1 MFQNNNGAVVK
12 HLAKRS
18 LCANKRRSVIA
29 VIAIALTG
37 VLFTT
42 LFTIGVGTAETLQ
55 NQTMRQ
61 AGTDGHAMLKYI
73 TNEQYNKIKEQP
85 SVKKISYRLFVADS
99 VDNPEFSKRNVEMS
113 YMDDAA
119 LQMSFCEPTTG
130 QRPQKENEVIAD
142 TKTLDLLGIPHEIGA
157 KVSLTYTIKGEKV
170 QKDFALSGWWES
182 DPLIDAG
189 FVVVS
194 KSYVDSNSAKL
205 VNTYKENYSYAGVIN
220 SYLLFDNSINISG
233 KLHKVITDS
242 GYDWGNKQA
251 SNYIQSNVN
260 WAYNSTGI
268 LSGPTSIIAALAALL
283 LIVFTGYLI
292 IYNIFQISVKND
304 IRFYGMLKTI
314 GTTGKQIRGMIRRQA
329 LLLSAVGIPVG
340 LIAGYLIGKL
350 LVPVVIS
357 ATNADA
363 NAGITV
369 SLNPLIFVG
378 SALFV
383 LITVLISTGKPGRI
397 AAGVSPIEAMRFEDG
412 DVSMK
417 KNKKSTDGGK
427 IYRMALSNLGR
438 NKRRTVL
445 SIISMSLSL
454 ILLNTMFTLSQG
466 FDMDKYLSRFVDTDF
481 LIGNAN
487 YFNELKKFKSTD
499 DQLSE
504 SFINAVMAQ
513 PGFEEGGRLYYDV
526 DTEHASID
534 YKNFTPSSDSGGKE
548 ATDGHGNTIKLAQ
561 DGKPMLGLYGLEDLP
576 LSDME
581 ILEGEKDKSVLMEK
595 LKTGKYIVEGIYAD
609 NYGNADMKKLS
620 HYSIGDTITIH
631 VDGKSHTYEL
641 LAKAKQNYRTSSN
654 RIWDD
659 FGFYLPASEY
669 LKIVEKPVLMTYA
682 FNVANGKESDMEQ
695 FIKTYTEQKEPAM
708 DYESKQTVAGEFNG
722 YRSTVLMVGG
732 VLSFITGLIGII
744 NFINS
749 ILASIIARRR
759 EFAVL
764 QSVGMTGKQL
774 RRMLRMEGSYYSIG
788 AILLSL
794 LAGTVCS
801 VYIVKS
807 LIGSLWFFSY
817 HFILWPLLAMCPILI
832 LIALTIPVA
841 SYRSMV
847 QQSIVERLRKAV

>member
-1 MFQNNNGAVVK
+1 MFQNNNGAVVR

-130 QRPQKENEVIAD
+130 QRPQKENEAIAD

-170 QKDFALSGWWES
+170 QKDFILSGWWES

-242 GYDWGNKQA
+242 GYDWENKQA
-251 SNYIQSNVN
+251 SNYIQGNVN

-350 LVPVVIS
+350 LVPIVIS

-397 AAGVSPIEAMRFEDG
+397 ASGVSPIEAMRFE
-412 DVSMK
+412 
-417 KNKKSTDGGK
+417 T
-427 IYRMALSNLGR
+427 A
-438 NKRRTVL
+438 
-445 SIISMSLSL
+445 
-454 ILLNTMFTLSQG
+454 MFL
-466 FDMDKYLSRFVDTDF
+466 
-481 LIGNAN
+481 
-487 YFNELKKFKSTD
+487 
-499 DQLSE
+499 
-504 SFINAVMAQ
+504 
-513 PGFEEGGRLYYDV
+513 
-526 DTEHASID
+526 
-534 YKNFTPSSDSGGKE
+534 
-548 ATDGHGNTIKLAQ
+548 
-561 DGKPMLGLYGLEDLP
+561 
-576 LSDME
+576 
-581 ILEGEKDKSVLMEK
+581 
-595 LKTGKYIVEGIYAD
+595 
-609 NYGNADMKKLS
+609 
-620 HYSIGDTITIH
+620 
-631 VDGKSHTYEL
+631 
-641 LAKAKQNYRTSSN
+641 
-654 RIWDD
+654 
-659 FGFYLPASEY
+659 
-669 LKIVEKPVLMTYA
+669 
-682 FNVANGKESDMEQ
+682 
-695 FIKTYTEQKEPAM
+695 
-708 DYESKQTVAGEFNG
+708 
-722 YRSTVLMVGG
+722 
-732 VLSFITGLIGII
+732 
-744 NFINS
+744 
-749 ILASIIARRR
+749 
-759 EFAVL
+759 
-764 QSVGMTGKQL
+764 
-774 RRMLRMEGSYYSIG
+774 
-788 AILLSL
+788 
-794 LAGTVCS
+794 
-801 VYIVKS
+801 
-807 LIGSLWFFSY
+807 
-817 HFILWPLLAMCPILI
+817 
-832 LIALTIPVA
+832 
-841 SYRSMV
+841 
-847 QQSIVERLRKAV
+847 

>member
-1 MFQNNNGAVVK
+1 MFQNNNGAVVR

-18 LCANKRRSVIA
+18 LYANKRRNLIA
-29 VIAIALTG
+29 IIAIALTG

-42 LFTIGVGTAETLQ
+42 LFTIGIGTAETLQ
-55 NQTMRQ
+55 SQTMRQ

-73 TNEQYNKIKEQP
+73 TNEQYNKIKDQP
-85 SVKKISYRLFVADS
+85 SIKKISYRLFVADG
-99 VDNPEFSKRNVEMS
+99 VDNPEFAKRNVEMS

-119 LQMSFCEPTTG
+119 LQMSFCEPTAG

-142 TKTLDLLGIPHEIGA
+142 TKTLDLLGVPHEIGA
-157 KVSLTYTIKGEKV
+157 KVPLAYTVKGEQKE
-170 QKDFALSGWWES
+170 KDFILSGWWES

-194 KSYVDSNSAKL
+194 KAYADSNSAEL
-205 VNTYKENYSYAGVIN
+205 VNTYKENYSFAGVIN
-220 SYLLFDNSINISG
+220 SYLLFDNSINIAG

-242 GYDWGNKQA
+242 GYDWENKQA

-260 WAYNSTGI
+260 WAYNSTSI
-268 LSGPTSIIAALAALL
+268 LSGPTSIIAALVALF

-314 GTTGKQIRGMIRRQA
+314 GTTGKQIRGIIRRQA
-329 LLLSAVGIPVG
+329 LLLSVIGIPIG

-369 SLNPLIFVG
+369 SLNPIIFVG

-397 AAGVSPIEAMRFEDG
+397 AAEVSPIEAMRFEDG
-412 DVSMK
+412 DVSVK
-417 KNKKSTDGGK
+417 KNKESTGGGK

-445 SIISMSLSL
+445 SIVSMSLSL

-466 FDMDKYLSRFVDTDF
+466 FDMNKYLSRFVDTDF

-487 YFNELKKFKSTD
+487 YFNELKKFRSTD

-504 SFINAVMAQ
+504 SFINAVMEQ

-534 YKNFTPSSDSGGKE
+534 YEHFTPVSDSE
-548 ATDGHGNTIKLAQ
+548 ATDKHGNTIKLAQ
-561 DGKPMLGLYGLEDLP
+561 DGKPLLGLYGLEDLP
-576 LSDME
+576 LSHME
-581 ILEGEKDKSVLMEK
+581 ILEGEKDKSILMEK
-595 LKTGKYIVEGIYAD
+595 LKTGKYIIEGIYAD
-609 NYGNADMKKLS
+609 NYGNANLKKLS
-620 HYSIGDTITIH
+620 HYSIGDKVTIY

-641 LAKAKQNYRTSSN
+641 LAKAKQNYRTNSN

-682 FNVANGKESDMEQ
+682 FNAVDGKETDMEQ
-695 FIKTYTEQKEPAM
+695 FIKTYTEQKEPTM
-708 DYESKQTVAGEFNG
+708 DYDSKQVVTDEFNG

-749 ILASIIARRR
+749 IVASILARKR

-774 RRMLRMEGSYYSIG
+774 KKMLRMEGSYYSIG
-788 AILLSL
+788 TILLSL
-794 LAGTVCS
+794 LAGMVCS

-807 LIGSLWFFSY
+807 LIGNLWFFSY

-832 LIALTIPVA
+832 IIALMIPVI
-841 SYRSMV
+841 SYRSTIR
-847 QQSIVERLRKAV
+847 QSIVERLREAV

>member
-1 MFQNNNGAVVK
+1 MFQNNNGAVVS

-18 LCANKRRSVIA
+18 LYANKRRNLIA

-42 LFTIGVGTAETLQ
+42 LFTIGIGTAETLQ
-55 NQTMRQ
+55 SQTMRQ
-61 AGTDGHAMLKYI
+61 AGTYGHAMLKCI
-73 TNEQYNKIKEQP
+73 TKEQYNKIKEQP

-99 VDNPEFSKRNVEMS
+99 VDNPEFSKRNVELS

-119 LQMSFCEPTTG
+119 LQMSFCEPTEG
-130 QRPQKENEVIAD
+130 MRPQKENEVIAD
-142 TKTLDLLGIPHEIGA
+142 SKTLDLLGVPHKIGA
-157 KVSLTYTIKGEKV
+157 KVPLTYTVKGGKMEKEFV
-170 QKDFALSGWWES
+170 LSGWWES

-194 KSYVDSNSAKL
+194 KPYVDSNTSKL
-205 VNTYKENYSYAGVIN
+205 VNTYQKNYSYAGVIN
-220 SYLLFDNSINISG
+220 SYLLFDNSINLAG
-233 KLHKVITDS
+233 KLHKAITDS
-242 GYDWGNKQA
+242 GYDWENKQA

-314 GTTGKQIRGMIRRQA
+314 GTTGRQIRSMIRRQA
-329 LLLSAVGIPVG
+329 LLLSAIGIPIG

-350 LVPVVIS
+350 LVPVVLS

-369 SLNPLIFVG
+369 SLNPLIFIG

-383 LITVLISTGKPGRI
+383 LITVFISAAKPGKI
-397 AAGVSPIEAMRFEDG
+397 AAGISPIEALKFENG
-412 DVSMK
+412 GVPVKGNRESK
-417 KNKKSTDGGK
+417 YGGK
-427 IYRMALSNLGR
+427 LYRMAFSNLGR

-445 SIISMSLSL
+445 SIVSMSLSL

-466 FDMDKYLSRFVDTDF
+466 FDMNKYLSRFVDTDF

-487 YFNELKKFKSTD
+487 YFNELKKFRTAD

-504 SFINAVMAQ
+504 SFINAVMEQ

-534 YKNFTPSSDSGGKE
+534 YGRFTPVSDSGGKE
-548 ATDGHGNTIKLAQ
+548 ATDEHGNTIKLAQ

-576 LSDME
+576 LYDME
-581 ILEGEKDKSVLMEK
+581 ILEGEQDKPVLMEK
-595 LKTGKYIVEGIYAD
+595 LKTGKYIIEGIYAD

-641 LAKAKQNYRTSSN
+641 LAKAKQNYRTNSN

-669 LKIVEKPVLMTYA
+669 LKIVEKPALMTYA
-682 FNVANGKESDMEQ
+682 FNVADGKESDMEQ
-695 FIKTYTEQKEPAM
+695 FIETYTEQKEPAM

-722 YRSTVLMVGG
+722 YRSAVLMVGS
-732 VLSFITGLIGII
+732 VLSFLTGLIGII

-749 ILASIIARRR
+749 MIAGILARRR

-774 RRMLRMEGSYYSIG
+774 RQMLRTEGFYYAIG
-788 AILLSL
+788 AMLLSL
-794 LAGTVCS
+794 FAGTACS
-801 VYIVKS
+801 FYIVKP
-807 LIGSLWFFSY
+807 IVGSLWFFSY
-817 HFILWPLLAMCPILI
+817 HFVLWPLLVIYPILI
-832 LIALTIPVA
+832 VTALIIPVV
-841 SYRSMV
+841 SYKSTVR
-847 QQSIVERLRKAV
+847 QSIVERLRETE

>member
-1 MFQNNNGAVVK
+1 MFQNNNQTVAK
-12 HLAKRS
+12 RLAKRS
-18 LCANKRRSVIA
+18 LRANKRRNFIV

-37 VLFTT
+37 ILFTT
-42 LFTIGVGTAETLQ
+42 LFTIGMGTAETLQ
-55 NQTMRQ
+55 SQTMRQ
-61 AGTDGHAMLKYI
+61 AGTNGHAMLKYI
-73 TNEQYNKIKEQP
+73 TNEQYDKIKEQP
-85 SVKKISYRLFVADS
+85 LIKEISYRLLVADS
-99 VDNPEFSKRNVEMS
+99 VDNPEFAKRNVEMS

-119 LQMSFCEPTTG
+119 LKMSFCEPTTG
-130 QRPQKENEVIAD
+130 ERPQKENEIIAD
-142 TKTLDLLGIPHEIGA
+142 TRTLDLLGVPHEIGA
-157 KVSLTYTIKGEKV
+157 QVPLTYTVKGEKN
-170 QKDFALSGWWES
+170 KEKFILSGWWES
-182 DPLIDAG
+182 DPLVDAG
-189 FVVVS
+189 FVMVS
-194 KSYVDSNSAKL
+194 KAYADAHSAEL
-205 VNTYKENYSYAGVIN
+205 GNTYKENYSFAGVIN
-220 SYLLFDNSINISG
+220 SYLLFDNSINIAG

-242 GYDWGNKQA
+242 GYDWENKQA

-260 WAYNSTGI
+260 WAYSSIGI
-268 LSGPTSIIAALAALL
+268 LSGPASIVAVMAALL
-283 LIVFTGYLI
+283 LIIFTGYLI

-314 GTTGKQIRGMIRRQA
+314 GTTRKQIRGIIRRQA
-329 LLLSAVGIPVG
+329 LLLSIAGIPIG

-357 ATNADA
+357 ATNADV

-369 SLNPLIFVG
+369 SMNPLIFIG

-383 LITVLISTGKPGRI
+383 LLTVLISTGKPGRI

-412 DVSMK
+412 DVSAK
-417 KNKKSTDGGK
+417 KNKESTNGGK

-445 SIISMSLSL
+445 SIVSMSLSL

-466 FDMDKYLSRFVDTDF
+466 FDMNKYLSRFVDTDF

-487 YFNELKKFKSTD
+487 YFNELKKFRSAD

-534 YKNFTPSSDSGGKE
+534 YEHFTPVSDSGGKE
-548 ATDGHGNTIKLAQ
+548 ATDERGNTIKLAQ
-561 DGKPMLGLYGLEDLP
+561 DGKPVLGLYGLEDLP
-576 LSDME
+576 LSHME
-581 ILEGEKDKSVLMEK
+581 ILEGEKDKSILMEK
-595 LKTGKYIVEGIYAD
+595 LKTGKYIIEGIYAD
-609 NYGNADMKKLS
+609 NYGNSNLKKLS
-620 HYSIGDTITIH
+620 HFSIGDMVTIN

-641 LAKAKQNYRTSSN
+641 LAKVKQNYRTNSN

-669 LKIVEKPVLMTYA
+669 MKVVARPVLMTYA
-682 FNVANGKESDMEQ
+682 FNVADGKESDMEQ
-695 FIKTYTEQKEPAM
+695 FVKTYTEQKEPAM
-708 DYESKQTVAGEFNG
+708 DYESKQVVTNEFNG

-732 VLSFITGLIGII
+732 VLSIITGLIGII

-749 ILASIIARRR
+749 IVASILARKR

-774 RRMLRMEGSYYSIG
+774 RKMLHMEGSYYSIG
-788 AILLSL
+788 TILLSL

-807 LIGSLWFFSY
+807 LIGNLWFFSY

-832 LIALTIPVA
+832 VIALVIPVILYK
-841 SYRSMV
+841 STIR
-847 QQSIVERLRKAV
+847 QSIVERLREAI